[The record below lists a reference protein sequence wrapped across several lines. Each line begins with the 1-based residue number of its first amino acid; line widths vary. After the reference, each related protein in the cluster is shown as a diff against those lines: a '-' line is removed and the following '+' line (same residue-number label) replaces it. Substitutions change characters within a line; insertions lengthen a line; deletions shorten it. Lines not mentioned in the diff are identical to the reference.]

1 MNSRPSAT
9 QSSRNSVRSRTTRTT
24 AFAALAVTLTTAA
37 ATSAA
42 SSASAQDWGV
52 VSPAPENITPTTRPR
67 SRPTAPPT
75 TKPPATTVD
84 PHQFRQAIERVEN
97 MPFDRDLLARAGK
110 HGLNIVNVTWEDT
123 GRDIGSSGGPNISDL
138 TLQVREPQPGGR
150 VETHLLPVLRYPN
163 FTDKTADIKTDKLWV
178 RVGNQTT
185 SGAVET
191 VPLSEVLGNLK
202 WYLSDPN
209 SLPGSGNFLAKRD
222 SHLLVSA
229 QHVFMP
235 LPKTGKAEFTPVL
248 YNYQSSVGAPAVLTL
263 LVTRQGTSATIIENY
278 DGDQSYQ
285 QWGQQL
291 FFNNR
296 GQRTTFTAERRSSV
310 KSRVE
315 SGGGTADDK
324 ASLAKGADMV
334 MIVQVPLKVYRPE
347 PNYDGDAANDAAAP
361 DAESAPAAGA
371 VAPSAPSAPSA
382 SKKKERSNVE
392 TAVIGHGND
401 DGPFREMKY
410 TSIERD
416 TTFPIRVTVQFYKAT
431 SNGVVSNGDL
441 AEAKQQIDAVY
452 GNGDYVGSLV
462 VPDGAHSRPT
472 AWARARTPFRQ

>member
-1 MNSRPSAT
+1 MNP
-9 QSSRNSVRSRTTRTT
+9 RSTTKT
-24 AFAALAVTLTTAA
+24 ALAALAVTLTTAA
-37 ATSAA
+37 TAH
-42 SSASAQDWGV
+42 SASAQSSDWGI
-52 VSPAPENITPTTRPR
+52 APENITPTTRPNQR
-67 SRPTAPPT
+67 PRPTSPPT

-84 PHQFRQAIERVEN
+84 PHQFRHAIEQVEN
-97 MPFDRDLLARAGK
+97 MPFDRDLVARAK
-110 HGLNIVNVTWEDT
+110 RQGLSVVNVTWEDT

-138 TLQVREPQPGGR
+138 TLQVREPQPGGK
-150 VETHLLPVLRYPN
+150 VTTHLLPVLRYPN
-163 FTDKTADIKTDKLWV
+163 FSDRTADIKTDKLWV
-178 RVGNQTT
+178 RVGNQTKGG
-185 SGAVET
+185 SIET
-191 VPLSEVLGNLK
+191 VPLNEVLGNLK
-202 WYLSDPN
+202 WYLSDPS
-209 SLPGSGNFLAKRD
+209 SLPGDGNFTAPRD
-222 SHLLVSA
+222 SHMLVSA

-248 YNYQSSVGAPAVLTL
+248 YNYQSRQGSPAVLTL

-291 FFNNR
+291 FFNNK

-310 KSRVE
+310 KERVD
-315 SGGGTADDK
+315 SGAGTADDK
-324 ASLAKGADMV
+324 ASLQKGADMV

-347 PNYDGDAANDAAAP
+347 PEPQYDSDNDAAA
-361 DAESAPAAGA
+361 AETEAAASGS
-371 VAPSAPSAPSA
+371 VNAPSAAAPSDGP
-382 SKKKERSNVE
+382 SSNNTKEKRRSNVE

-401 DGPFREMKY
+401 AGPFREMKY

-416 TTFPIRVTVQFYKAT
+416 ATFPIRVTVQFYKAT
-431 SNGVVSNGDL
+431 SNGAVSNADL

-472 AWARARTPFRQ
+472 DWARARTRY

>member
-1 MNSRPSAT
+1 MNSRSTTKTALAT
-9 QSSRNSVRSRTTRTT
+9 LALTLTAATAAHAQSS
-24 AFAALAVTLTTAA
+24 
-37 ATSAA
+37 
-42 SSASAQDWGV
+42 DWGI
-52 VSPAPENITPTTRPR
+52 APENIPPTTRPNPR
-67 SRPTAPPT
+67 PRPTTPPT

-84 PHQFRQAIERVEN
+84 LHEFRRAIEQVEN
-97 MPFDRDLLARAGK
+97 MPFDRDLVARAK
-110 HGLNIVNVTWEDT
+110 RQGLSVVNVTWEDT
-123 GRDIGSSGGPNISDL
+123 GRNIGSSAGPNISDL
-138 TLQVREPQPGGR
+138 TLQVREPRPGGNI
-150 VETHLLPVLRYPN
+150 ETHLLPVLRYPN
-163 FTDKTADIKTDKLWV
+163 FSDRTADIKTDKLWV
-178 RVGNQTT
+178 RVGNQTNG
-185 SGAVET
+185 SSIET
-191 VPLSEVLGNLK
+191 VPLNEVLSNLK

-209 SLPGSGNFLAKRD
+209 SLPGDGNFTAPRD
-222 SHLLVSA
+222 THMLVSA

-248 YNYQSSVGAPAVLTL
+248 YNYQSRHGAPAVLTL

-291 FFNNR
+291 FFNNK

-310 KSRVE
+310 KDRVD
-315 SGGGTADDK
+315 SGAGTSDDK
-324 ASLAKGADMV
+324 ASLQKGADMV

-347 PNYDGDAANDAAAP
+347 PEPQYEDDAVAATESAAA
-361 DAESAPAAGA
+361 A
-371 VAPSAPSAPSA
+371 APSA
-382 SKKKERSNVE
+382 SGTSGDEAPNQPSKSKEKKRSNVE

-401 DGPFREMKY
+401 AGPFREMKY

-416 TTFPIRVTVQFYKAT
+416 STFPIRVTVQFYKAT
-431 SNGVVSNGDL
+431 SNGAVSNADL

-472 AWARARTPFRQ
+472 DWARARTRY

>member
-1 MNSRPSAT
+1 MNSRS
-9 QSSRNSVRSRTTRTT
+9 NSKT
-24 AFAALAVTLTTAA
+24 AFATLALTLTAATAA
-37 ATSAA
+37 TVATTSAA
-42 SSASAQDWGV
+42 NAQSSDWGI
-52 VSPAPENITPTTRPR
+52 APENITPTTRPSQR
-67 SRPTAPPT
+67 PRPTTPPT

-84 PHQFRQAIERVEN
+84 LHQFRHAIEQVEN
-97 MPFDRDLLARAGK
+97 MPFDRDLVARAK
-110 HGLNIVNVTWEDT
+110 RQGLSVVNVTWEDT
-123 GRDIGSSGGPNISDL
+123 GRDVGSSGGPNISDL
-138 TLQVREPQPGGR
+138 TLQVREPRPGGN

-163 FTDKTADIKTDKLWV
+163 FSDRTADIKADKLWV
-178 RVGNQTT
+178 RVGNQTNGT
-185 SGAVET
+185 STET
-191 VPLSEVLGNLK
+191 VPLSEVLSNLK
-202 WYLSDPN
+202 WYLSDPG
-209 SLPGSGNFLAKRD
+209 SLPGSGNFTAPRD
-222 SHLLVSA
+222 THMLVSA

-248 YNYQSSVGAPAVLTL
+248 YNYQSRQGAPAVLTL

-291 FFNNR
+291 FFNNK

-310 KSRVE
+310 KDRVDT
-315 SGGGTADDK
+315 GGGTADDK
-324 ASLAKGADMV
+324 ASLKKGGDMV

-347 PNYDGDAANDAAAP
+347 PEPEYGGEDNNAAA
-361 DAESAPAAGA
+361 ATEAAA
-371 VAPSAPSAPSA
+371 APSA
-382 SKKKERSNVE
+382 SGDVAPNQPSKSKDKKRSNVE

-401 DGPFREMKY
+401 AGPFREMKY

-416 TTFPIRVTVQFYKAT
+416 STFPIRVTVQFYKAT
-431 SNGVVSNGDL
+431 SNGAVSNADL

-472 AWARARTPFRQ
+472 DWARARTRF

>member
-1 MNSRPSAT
+1 MNSRST
-9 QSSRNSVRSRTTRTT
+9 SKT
-24 AFAALAVTLTTAA
+24 AFATLALTITAATTATGTIA
-37 ATSAA
+37 ANAQSA
-42 SSASAQDWGV
+42 DWGI
-52 VSPAPENITPTTRPR
+52 SPENVTPTTRLNPR
-67 SRPTAPPT
+67 PRPTAPPT

-84 PHQFRQAIERVEN
+84 LHQFRRAIEQVEN
-97 MPFDRDLLARAGK
+97 MPFDRDLVARAK
-110 HGLNIVNVTWEDT
+110 RQGLSIVNVTWEDT
-123 GRDIGSSGGPNISDL
+123 GRNIGSSSGPNISDL
-138 TLQVREPQPGGR
+138 TLQVREPRPGGS

-163 FTDKTADIKTDKLWV
+163 FSDRTADIKTDKLWV
-178 RVGNQTT
+178 RVGNQTN
-185 SGAVET
+185 GASVET
-191 VPLSEVLGNLK
+191 VPLNEVLSNLK

-209 SLPGSGNFLAKRD
+209 SLPGTGDLTAPRD
-222 SHLLVSA
+222 THMLVSA

-248 YNYQSSVGAPAVLTL
+248 YNYQSRQGAPAVLTL

-291 FFNNR
+291 FFNNK

-310 KSRVE
+310 KERVD
-315 SGGGTADDK
+315 SGAGTTDDK
-324 ASLAKGADMV
+324 ASLQKGADMV

-347 PNYDGDAANDAAAP
+347 PEYDDSTAAAAAAP
-361 DAESAPAAGA
+361 ESEDAAGA
-371 VAPSAPSAPSA
+371 VAAPPAPNQPSTSSGKE
-382 SKKKERSNVE
+382 KKRSNVE
-392 TAVIGHGND
+392 IAVIGHGND
-401 DGPFREMKY
+401 AGPFREMKY

-416 TTFPIRVTVQFYKAT
+416 STFPIRVTVQFYKAT
-431 SNGVVSNGDL
+431 SNGAVSNADL

-472 AWARARTPFRQ
+472 DWARARTRY

>member
-1 MNSRPSAT
+1 MNA
-9 QSSRNSVRSRTTRTT
+9 QSGSQTSRNSRASRKT
-24 AFAALAVTLTTAA
+24 AFAALAVTLTSAA
-37 ATSAA
+37 ATAA
-42 SSASAQDWGV
+42 STSASAQDWGV

-67 SRPTAPPT
+67 TRPTAPPTTT

-84 PHQFRQAIERVEN
+84 PHQFRAAIEKVEN
-97 MPFDRDLLARAGK
+97 MPFNRDLLSRAAK

-123 GRDIGSSGGPNISDL
+123 GRIVGSSSGPNISDL
-138 TLQVREPQPGGR
+138 TLQVREPQPGGK

-163 FTDKTADIKTDKLWV
+163 FSDKTADVQTDKLWV
-178 RVGNQTT
+178 RVGNQTKG
-185 SGAVET
+185 GATET
-191 VPLSEVLGNLK
+191 VPLSEVLANLK
-202 WYLSDPN
+202 WYLSDPS
-209 SLPGSGNFLAKRD
+209 SLPGSGDFTAKRD
-222 SHLLVSA
+222 SHMLVSA

-248 YNYQSSVGAPAVLTL
+248 YNYQSNPGAPAVLTL

-291 FFNNR
+291 FFNNK

-315 SGGGTADDK
+315 SGGGTTDDK

-347 PNYDGDAANDAAAP
+347 PGSDDSSATEAAAAP
-361 DAESAPAAGA
+361 DQESAPAPSAA
-371 VAPSAPSAPSA
+371 APSGPKTAKA
-382 SKKKERSNVE
+382 KERSNVE

-401 DGPFREMKY
+401 DGPFQEVKY

-416 TTFPIRVTVQFYKAT
+416 PTFPIRVTVQFYKAT
-431 SNGVVSNGDL
+431 SNGVISNADL

-452 GNGDYVGSLV
+452 GNGDHVGSLV

-472 AWARARTPFRQ
+472 DWVRARTPYRS